1 MRSLN
6 GLLSTLEFLVSF
18 IEQKIHKTK
27 DIKLP
32 FDLEYNP
39 KNKNLVRIEDKVK
52 LNENAKDMK
61 ILYYFFL

>member
-1 MRSLN
+1 L
-6 GLLSTLEFLVSF
+6 SF
-18 IEQKIHKTK
+18 IEQKTYETE